1 LHLNGRHRSCL
12 APVHRTYLPSPCL
25 ASRSDITVWKYHLE
39 WGVGSINQ
47 LGKVLFGLAWVPQPC
62 SSACT
67 RSIPKKGSSEGAAAC
82 IHTNYSSN
90 VIFFAS
96 FLQRD
101 RQPGKQASQSQS
113 SNLNFEFEFE
123 FGLGRFPD
131 GHAQMCCCAVRCL
144 LFVYPTGIW
153 AAFL

>member
-1 LHLNGRHRSCL
+1 M
-12 APVHRTYLPSPCL
+12 
-25 ASRSDITVWKYHLE
+25 
-39 WGVGSINQ
+39 
-47 LGKVLFGLAWVPQPC
+47 
-62 SSACT
+62 
-67 RSIPKKGSSEGAAAC
+67 
-82 IHTNYSSN
+82 HTNYSSN

-96 FLQRD
+96 SSGIANRA
-101 RQPGKQASQSQS
+101 GKPKPKPK